1 MRSLFASV
9 FVLVLAGCASGQ
21 TITQGGG
28 SSLLDRDYKVNVRGA
43 TVGPITIANDLNSGD
58 SLDGL
63 TLANGDRILVKDQS
77 TASQN
82 GIYVVGASPARSSD
96 ANSWAELNGAIVA
109 VAAGTANAGNVYVI
123 KTAESGTLGSTN
135 ITVEEKG
142 ATGAGTGDLLASN
155 NLSDV
160 ANATT
165 SRTNL
170 GLGSI
175 ATQDSSNVSI
185 TGGSLDGIA
194 ITGASYD
201 GQINATA
208 TFETPATSRTEL
220 GLGAS
225 DTPTFAG
232 LAGTSLTLGGGASA
246 LGLRFLE
253 PSGGGTSY
261 FSLSAPALAGN
272 VTLTLPIDAP
282 GAGEVLGDS
291 NADGAL
297 EWITPAGTG
306 DVTAASNFGTDN
318 RLIRSDGTGKGV
330 QASGWSVADTDEIS
344 ATVDGNSEK
353 GITVAASGTSAIGYD
368 SIASGTGSFGFRG
381 DAQTSTS
388 VGMLAYGSASGAV
401 GIRAVQAHAS
411 AIPFQIEN
419 SDENIQSHT
428 FAGTASRTIAWPDL
442 AGVPALS
449 ASALTSGRVPYATT
463 GGALTDEAALAYN
476 AGTNTLTVENI
487 SSSGTLT
494 IGTLNAT
501 TLNAT
506 TFSPTTIELGHASD
520 TTMARVGAGQ
530 VSIEGV
536 NVVTTSS
543 TDTLTNKTLT
553 SPTLTTPSAF
563 TTGGTIT
570 LAENTSIAL
579 DPSLS
584 ADGKYSGTTI
594 AGTAG
599 ATLAFGDIVYLAA
612 ADSRWELVDADSA
625 TTSGNVLVGAV
636 VLAAASDGDPTVILL
651 SGNIRADTAFPSFT
665 ISAPVYI
672 SATAGDATGT
682 APSTTGQIVRRLGFA
697 LTADS
702 IYFNPSMDS
711 GTAP

>member
-208 TFETPATSRTEL
+208 TFETPATSRTAL

-330 QASGWSVADTDEIS
+330 QASGWTLADSGNLSLSVALNGDTLIN
-344 ATVDGNSEK
+344 ATN
-353 GITVAASGTSAIGYD
+353 SGTTSTGI
-368 SIASGTGSFGFRG
+368 SGTG
-381 DAQTSTS
+381 T
-388 VGMLAYGSASGAV
+388 AYGVTGVSGGAG
-401 GIRAVQAHAS
+401 GIGLYAS
-411 AIPFQIEN
+411 ATGSAGIGVFAEATESDGIPLQLQNYNGFK
-419 SDENIQSHT
+419 QSHT
-428 FAGTASRTIAWPDL
+428 FAGTADHLIAWPNL
-442 AGVPALS
+442 SGVPALS
-449 ASALTSGRVPYATT
+449 ASSLTSTHLIYATT
-463 GGALTDEAALAYN
+463 GGAVKGEAALAYDE
-476 AGTNTLTVENI
+476 GTNTLTA
-487 SSSGTLT
+487 GTF
-494 IGTLNAT
+494 A
-501 TLNAT
+501 
-506 TFSPTTIELGHASD
+506 
-520 TTMARVGAGQ
+520 GAG
-530 VSIEGV
+530 GG
-536 NVVTTSS
+536 
-543 TDTLTNKTLT
+543 LTFDASGMNGN
-553 SPTLTTPSAF
+553 LTTGDN
-563 TTGGTIT
+563 TVQE
-570 LAENTSIAL
+570 LAQKF
-579 DPSLS
+579 DDFS
-584 ADGKYSGTTI
+584 ADISVDFDGG
-594 AGTAG
+594 GVPLTAG
-599 ATLAFGDIVYLAA
+599 ATCWKHVKTGFTIAQATMLAD
-612 ADSRWELVDADSA
+612 
-625 TTSGNVLVGAV
+625 TSGSVVVDVYVCDYDDFDAGATHPV
-636 VLAAASDGDPTVILL
+636 AGDKITASAP
-651 SGNIRADTAFPSFT
+651 PT
-665 ISAPVYI
+665 ISAAVKSKDSTLTGWTVAIPDDSVVWFVI
-672 SATAGDATGT
+672 SSASTVTKVNLT
-682 APSTTGQIVRRLGFA
+682 LAP
-697 LTADS
+697 
-702 IYFNPSMDS
+702 
-711 GTAP
+711 

>member
-208 TFETPATSRTEL
+208 TFETPATSRTAL

-306 DVTAASNFGTDN
+306 DVTAASSFGTDN
-318 RLIRSDGTGKGV
+318 RIIRSDGTGKGV
-330 QASGWSVADTDEIS
+330 QHTGWSVADDNKMSISVSLAGDSLIS
-344 ATVDGNSEK
+344 ATN
-353 GITVAASGTSAIGYD
+353 THAN
-368 SIASGTGSFGFRG
+368 GTGIYGASSSGG
-381 DAQTSTS
+381 YG
-388 VGMLAYGSASGAV
+388 VYGSTATLIGVYGVATGAAGIGVVAQADDAAGIPLQLKNSSG
-401 GIRAVQAHAS
+401 
-411 AIPFQIEN
+411 FQ
-419 SDENIQSHT
+419 QSHT
-428 FAGTASRTIAWPDL
+428 FAGTANRIIDWPDL

-584 ADGKYSGTTI
+584 ADGKYSGTTM